1 MDFGIRGRT
10 ALVFGGSKGLG
21 RGTADALAAEGVDVA
36 LVARGQDALDQAA
49 GEIAARHGVAAHGF
63 AADLAD
69 HDAVLRAVDRA
80 EAALGGRVDVL
91 VNNTGGPPPTGAAG
105 VAPALWAA
113 QFHTMVLSVFR
124 VTDRL
129 LPGMRARGWGRV
141 LTIASTTVIEPNPA
155 LGMSNTLRSALAGWS
170 KTLAGEV
177 ARDGVTVNMILP
189 GLVATDRTTFLD
201 GSAAERQGTT
211 PGAVRAAREA
221 GIPVGRYGT
230 PEEFGAVGA
239 FLASERASFVT
250 GSMIRVDGGAVR
262 SV

>member
-1 MDFGIRGRT
+1 MDLALRGRT

-21 RGTADALAAEGVDVA
+21 RGCADALAAEGVDVA
-36 LVARGQDALDQAA
+36 LVARGREALDRAA
-49 GEIAARHGVAAHGF
+49 GEITARFGVAAHAF

-69 HDAVLRAVDRA
+69 HDAVLRAVDQA

-91 VNNTGGPPPTGAAG
+91 VNNTGGPPPSGVAG
-105 VAPALWAA
+105 VDPALWLA
-113 QFHTMVLSVFR
+113 QFQAMVLSVFR
-124 VTDRL
+124 VTDRV
-129 LPGMRARGWGRV
+129 LPAMRARGWGRI
-141 LTIASTTVIEPNPA
+141 LTVASTTVIEPNPA
-155 LGMSNTLRSALAGWS
+155 LGMSNTLRSALVGWS

-189 GLVATDRTTFLD
+189 GRIGTDRTTFLD
-201 GSAAERQGTT
+201 G
-211 PGAVRAAREA
+211 AVAARTGSTPDAVQAEVSR

-230 PEEFGAVGA
+230 PDEFGAVAA
-239 FLASERASFVT
+239 FLASERAAFVT